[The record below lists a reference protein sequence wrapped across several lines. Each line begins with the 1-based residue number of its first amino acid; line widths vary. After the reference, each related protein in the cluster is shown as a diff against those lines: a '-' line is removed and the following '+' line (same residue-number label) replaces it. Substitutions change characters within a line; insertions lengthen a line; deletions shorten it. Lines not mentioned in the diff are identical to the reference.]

1 MSDRE
6 EFEKK
11 FPVPENVEFSAKLNK
26 YVWEN
31 FPAFTARFNDTWEA
45 FCDGYQTAIESRED
59 GFVRVPV
66 SLIESI
72 RKTLP
77 GCSNHGC
84 AFANRQPGSVGT
96 NGSCNCIGNASRS
109 QLTVLNQRISM
120 LLNAG
125 KEGGA

>member
-1 MSDRE
+1 MQAEQFIDALRSATGDE
-6 EFEKK
+6 A
-11 FPVPENVEFSAKLNK
+11 VDLVERLQNGGIRID
-26 YVWEN
+26 
-31 FPAFTARFNDTWEA
+31 P
-45 FCDGYQTAIESRED
+45 RED